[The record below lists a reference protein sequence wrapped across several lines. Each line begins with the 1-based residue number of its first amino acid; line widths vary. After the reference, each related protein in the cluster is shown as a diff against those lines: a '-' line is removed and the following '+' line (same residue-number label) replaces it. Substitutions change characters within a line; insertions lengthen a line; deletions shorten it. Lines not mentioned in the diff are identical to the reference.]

1 MPTKVVRTADDIDK
15 LHGLLMRMEVPL
27 TVSYAKGDGRSKA
40 QNALAFRWYQDIA
53 GQLGDRTHEDVRAHC
68 KLHHGIPIMRRD
80 DEVYRTEYDRVF
92 KPMAYEAKLHAIRVF
107 DLPVTRNMRVKQMV
121 EFMDAVSRE
130 FSAIGVTL
138 TDPEVFERQRGFG

>member
-1 MPTKVVRTADDIDK
+1 MPTKIIRTADDLEK
-15 LHGLLMRMEVPL
+15 LQGFLLRMDVPI
-27 TVSYAKGDGRSKA
+27 TVSYTQGDSRSKA

-53 GQLGDRTHEDVRAHC
+53 GQLGDRTHEDVRAYC

-80 DEVYRTEYDRVF
+80 DEVYRAEYDKVF
-92 KPMAYEAKLHAIRVF
+92 KPMAYEDKLNAIQVF

-130 FSAIGVTL
+130 FSQLGVSL
-138 TDPEVFERQRGFG
+138 TDPEVFERQRGFA